1 MNSTLILGI
10 DPGLTTTG
18 YGLIS
23 CSEGEIRAV
32 ESMSVKT
39 DDDAPLGQ
47 RLLHIE
53 KHLQSVLMRR
63 RPCYAAIES
72 PFVGRDPGAALKLG
86 QVSGVC
92 IATAA
97 RCGLK
102 TSIFM
107 PRQVKQ
113 VVCGSGSAT
122 KRDMETSVRR
132 LVTDAEPS
140 TEHEADGFGL
150 ALVLA
155 EKLSL
160 IRLSTRGGYVAA

>member
-18 YGLIS
+18 YGLIA
-23 CSEGEIRAV
+23 CSDREILAI
-32 ESMSVKT
+32 ESMSVRT
-39 DDDAPLGQ
+39 DEEAPLGQ
-47 RLLHIE
+47 RLLYIE

-97 RCGLK
+97 RCGLRAQ
-102 TSIFM
+102 IFM

-132 LVTDAEPS
+132 LVTGADPA

-150 ALVLA
+150 ALALA
-155 EKLSL
+155 EKLNL
-160 IRLSTRGGYVAA
+160 IRCSTRAAHATA